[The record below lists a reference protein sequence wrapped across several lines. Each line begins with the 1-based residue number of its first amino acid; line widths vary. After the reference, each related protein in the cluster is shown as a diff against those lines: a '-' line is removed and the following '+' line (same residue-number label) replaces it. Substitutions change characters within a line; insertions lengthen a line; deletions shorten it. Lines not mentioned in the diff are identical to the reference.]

1 MNLYFYHFQFYENV
15 VLCSVKTKSILN
27 KKILYAHLALLGA
40 NLIYGANHIIAKG
53 IMPHKIGASAF
64 VFLRIL
70 GAGLLFWTLKCF
82 VKETVAKKDLGR
94 LLICGILGVAANQLL
109 FFHGLNLTSPI
120 DASIIITA
128 VPILVLIFSFFILKE
143 KITSNKIAGI
153 VLGATGATLLILSGS
168 SESGTSSFLG
178 NLFIFI
184 NACSYGLYLVLVKPL
199 MKKYNTITV
208 VSWVFLFGFVFMFP
222 FGIGDA
228 LQTDFSSFTMH
239 TYATVAFVIIGTTF
253 LAYLFNIY
261 ALNNVSPSVNG
272 SYIYLQPA
280 ISFIMVSI
288 YAYWLGHEQY
298 KEDIGW
304 VKVLSCLL
312 VFLGVFLISKQS
324 KKKGIEKP

>member
-1 MNLYFYHFQFYENV
+1 MN
-15 VLCSVKTKSILN
+15 S
-27 KKILYAHLALLGA
+27 KILKAHLALLGA

-64 VFLRIL
+64 VFLRIV
-70 GAGLLFWTLKCF
+70 GAGILFWLLKTF
-82 VKETVAKKDLGR
+82 IKERVAKKDLKR
-94 LLICGILGVAANQLL
+94 LLICGLLGVAANQLL

-128 VPILVLIFSFFILKE
+128 VPILVLVFSFFILKE
-143 KITSNKIAGI
+143 KITSNKI
-153 VLGATGATLLILSGS
+153 LGVTIGAIGAVLLISTGNS
-168 SESGTSSFLG
+168 ADGTSSLLG
-178 NLFIFI
+178 NLFVFL
-184 NACSYGLYLVLVKPL
+184 NACCYGLYLVLVKPL

-222 FGIGDA
+222 FGIEDIIS
-228 LQTDFSSFTMH
+228 TDFESFTLH
-239 TYATVAFVIIGTTF
+239 TYLTVAFVIIGTTF
-253 LAYLFNIY
+253 LAYLLNTY
-261 ALNNVSPSVNG
+261 SLNNVSPSVNG

-304 VKVLSCLL
+304 IKIVSCLL
-312 VFLGVFLISKQS
+312 VFLGVFLVSKQS
-324 KKKGIEKP
+324 KRT

>member
-1 MNLYFYHFQFYENV
+1 MN
-15 VLCSVKTKSILN
+15 S
-27 KKILYAHLALLGA
+27 KILKAHLALLGA

-64 VFLRIL
+64 VFLRIV
-70 GAGLLFWTLKCF
+70 GAGILFWLLKAF
-82 VKETVAKKDLGR
+82 IKESVAKKDMMR
-94 LLICGILGVAANQLL
+94 LLICGLLGVAANQLL

-143 KITSNKIAGI
+143 KITSNKVIGVTI
-153 VLGATGATLLILSGS
+153 GAIGAILLISTGNS
-168 SESGTSSFLG
+168 SDGTSSLLG

-199 MKKYNTITV
+199 MAKYNTITA
-208 VSWVFLFGFVFMFP
+208 VSWVFLFGFIFMFP

-228 LQTDFSSFTMH
+228 VQTDFSAFTLH
-239 TYATVAFVIIGTTF
+239 TYLTVAFVIIGTTF

-261 ALNNVSPSVNG
+261 ALNNVAPSVNG

-298 KEDIGW
+298 KQDIGW
-304 VKVLSCLL
+304 IKIVSCLL
-312 VFLGVFLISKQS
+312 VFLGVFLISKQP
-324 KKKGIEKP
+324 KKA